1 MDGCFV
7 IVSSQLPCCSMY
19 QNMRGMS
26 LSHASS
32 LSNEHGEHEAMEKSG
47 LDHSDKTEPMPA
59 DYLCEFDDD
68 SELTEAQRL
77 ELLAVLFD
85 IMKSFVL
92 MGYGM
97 EPVNK
102 LIETFENSARGEDP
116 MVECE
121 HDENGEGD
129 A

>member
-1 MDGCFV
+1 MERDGFE
-7 IVSSQLPCCSMY
+7 ITAG
-19 QNMRGMS
+19 R
-26 LSHASS
+26 
-32 LSNEHGEHEAMEKSG
+32 
-47 LDHSDKTEPMPA
+47 EPLPA
-59 DYLCEFDDD
+59 DYLDDLNCEDG
-68 SELTEAQRL
+68 LTEEQRL
-77 ELLAVLFD
+77 ELLNILFD

-102 LIETFENSARGEDP
+102 LVDSFEISARGEDP
-116 MVECE
+116 VIECE

>member
-1 MDGCFV
+1 
-7 IVSSQLPCCSMY
+7 
-19 QNMRGMS
+19 MRGMS

-32 LSNEHGEHEAMEKSG
+32 LSNEHGEHEAMEKNG
-47 LDHSDKTEPMPA
+47 LDHSDKTEPIPA

-68 SELTEAQRL
+68 NELTEAQRL
-77 ELLAVLFD
+77 ELLSVLFD

-102 LIETFENSARGEDP
+102 LIETFEISARDKDP
-116 MVECE
+116 VVEFE
-121 HDENGEGD
+121 HEENGEGD